1 MALANNISEWK
12 YGGINTDYKTP
23 SKETISEEYDQ
34 LEQVPPAPGDSL
46 GQHNA
51 MVKQGLCEKAEKKK
65 NQSKNRYCNLHPFD
79 KYVFNFK
86 DPDQYI
92 NASWVKILPWFPNKR

>member
-12 YGGINTDYKTP
+12 YGSINTEYKTP

-46 GQHNA
+46 CQHDA
-51 MVKQGLCEKAEKKK
+51 MVKQGLCEKAVKKK

-79 KYVFNFK
+79 KYVFNFE